1 MKVNNEFWLFLII
14 PLAYILFYNL
24 KIDLKEDGIVESI
37 GAFAF
42 FISGVIFIYLFIYKK
57 YYNQFKFFG
66 KSTKRNIY
74 FALLG
79 ILFLMAFGEEISWGQ
94 RIFNWNTPEEFKH
107 LNAQEETNLHNL
119 WLFQAYREDGTYK
132 SFFENMLNFNRLFNV
147 FWLLFCVVIPI
158 IFSISKKGKLI
169 IKHLG
174 IPLVPLWV
182 GIFFVL
188 NYVVYLFTI
197 NFYHIDHY
205 GIDELKE
212 SLYAIGFAFLSFYFL
227 KLYSP
232 RKINEQDEI

>member
-1 MKVNNEFWLFLII
+1 MKVSNKFWLFLII
-14 PLAYILFYNL
+14 PLTYILFYKL
-24 KIDLKEDGIVESI
+24 KIRIEEDGVVESI
-37 GAFAF
+37 GALAYL
-42 FISGVIFIYLFIYKK
+42 ISGLTFIYLFIYKQVDK
-57 YYNQFKFFG
+57 SYKFLG

-74 FALLG
+74 FMLLG

-119 WLFQAYREDGTYK
+119 WMFQSYREDGSYK
-132 SFFENMLNFNRLFNV
+132 SFFENMLNFNRLFNI

-158 IFSISKKGKLI
+158 TASISEKGKKI
-169 IKHLG
+169 INHLG
-174 IPLVPLWV
+174 IPLVPLWIGV
-182 GIFFVL
+182 FFML

-212 SLYAIGFAFLSFYFL
+212 SLYAIGFAFLSLHYIKKRRL
-227 KLYSP
+227 S
-232 RKINEQDEI
+232 IS